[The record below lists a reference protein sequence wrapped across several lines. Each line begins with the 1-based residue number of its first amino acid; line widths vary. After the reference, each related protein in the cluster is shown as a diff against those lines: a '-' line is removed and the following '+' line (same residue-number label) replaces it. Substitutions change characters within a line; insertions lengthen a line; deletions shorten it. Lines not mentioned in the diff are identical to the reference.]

1 MSLIEPMCEVRR
13 WKIPPMISVYILAA
27 AVSLLLLA
35 LCRAEIKKLRLA
47 TKTWEELVRELKPIR
62 TEGITL
68 AALECSD
75 AGEWQPG
82 IDPDEL
88 WTMIG
93 GWDGLKQMQ
102 TNAELL
108 VALASQ
114 AKTWNLGG
122 STLVAERMQSEA
134 MAMRRTA
141 MRLRIGRTC
150 GYGRKRAAVY
160 VRETARAYY
169 RMSERL
175 LTLYETSPS
184 RRYGQL
190 TAAVWPYAKAV

>member
-1 MSLIEPMCEVRR
+1 MSIIEPVGRVRR
-13 WKIPPMISVYILAA
+13 WRIPPVISVYILAA
-27 AVSLLLLA
+27 VVSLLLLA
-35 LCRAEIKKLRLA
+35 LCRAEIKKVQLA

-75 AGEWQPG
+75 VGGRQPG

-102 TNAELL
+102 ANAELL
-108 VALASQ
+108 VALACQ
-114 AKTWNLGG
+114 AKAWNLGG
-122 STLVAERMQSEA
+122 STLVAERIKSEA
-134 MAMRRTA
+134 IDMRRTA
-141 MRLRIGRTC
+141 MRLKIGRTC
-150 GYGRKRAAVY
+150 GYGRERAAVH
-160 VRETARAYY
+160 VQETACTYY